1 MTERQIR
8 IADRLLGILVEHDGR
23 VNKDSARSLL
33 LKEFAERM
41 DRIDINFVFDTLI
54 NDYKLVALLGEGWLR
69 LTPEGQKMARWGMK
83 NYQRKLSIKEQF
95 KVAGKVI
102 GAVSSVVAIRI
113 ISAWIVILAMFLKY
127 SRYKKWRLQK

>member
-1 MTERQIR
+1 MTEKQIK

-23 VNKDSARSLL
+23 VNKDNARSLL

-83 NYQRKLSIKEQF
+83 NYQRKLSIKEWW
-95 KVAGKVI
+95 KESKTAAILISLVSTLI
-102 GAVSSVVAIRI
+102 GSLITVLITA
-113 ISAWIVILAMFLKY
+113 LLG
-127 SRYKKWRLQK
+127 

>member
-1 MTERQIR
+1 MTEKQIR

-69 LTPEGQKMARWGMK
+69 LTPEGQKMARRGMK
-83 NYQRKLSIKEQF
+83 NYQRKLSIKEWWKESKTAASLISLVF
-95 KVAGKVI
+95 TLI
-102 GAVSSVVAIRI
+102 GSI
-113 ISAWIVILAMFLKY
+113 ITVLITALLG
-127 SRYKKWRLQK
+127 

>member
-1 MTERQIR
+1 MTEKQIK

-54 NDYKLVALLGEGWLR
+54 DDYKLVTLLGEDWLR
-69 LTPEGQKMARWGMK
+69 LTPEGQKMARRGMK
-83 NYQRKLSIKEQF
+83 NYQQKLSIKEWW
-95 KVAGKVI
+95 KESKTAAILISLVSTLIGSVI
-102 GAVSSVVAIRI
+102 TVLITALLG
-113 ISAWIVILAMFLKY
+113 
-127 SRYKKWRLQK
+127 

>member
-54 NDYKLVALLGEGWLR
+54 DDYKLVALLGEGWLR

-102 GAVSSVVAIRI
+102 GAVSSVVAIV
-113 ISAWIVILAMFLKY
+113 SFL
-127 SRYKKWRLQK
+127 LGLLF

>member
-1 MTERQIR
+1 MTEKQIK

-23 VNKDSARSLL
+23 VNKDNARSLL

-69 LTPEGQKMARWGMK
+69 LTPEGQKMARRGMK
-83 NYQRKLSIKEQF
+83 NYQRKLSIKEWW
-95 KVAGKVI
+95 KESKTAAILISLVSTLI
-102 GAVSSVVAIRI
+102 GSLITVLITA
-113 ISAWIVILAMFLKY
+113 LLG
-127 SRYKKWRLQK
+127 

>member
-1 MTERQIR
+1 MTEKQIK

-23 VNKDSARSLL
+23 VNKDGARSLL

-54 NDYKLVALLGEGWLR
+54 DDYKLVALLGEGWLR

-102 GAVSSVVAIRI
+102 GTVSSVVAIV
-113 ISAWIVILAMFLKY
+113 SFL
-127 SRYKKWRLQK
+127 LGLLF